1 MHWDQAFYVSRFL
14 EGLMSD
20 IIVVA
25 GGGDGYKAQSNAT
38 EIILSDDKCQK
49 LPELPSELQS
59 NALVVS
65 KDADGKNKV

>member
-1 MHWDQAFYVSRFL
+1 
-14 EGLMSD
+14 MSD

-25 GGGDGYKAQSNAT
+25 GGGDGHKAQSNAT
-38 EIILSDDKCQK
+38 EIILSHDKCQK
-49 LPELPSELQS
+49 LPELPQELQS

>member
-1 MHWDQAFYVSRFL
+1 
-14 EGLMSD
+14 MSD
-20 IIVVA
+20 IIFVA

-49 LPELPSELQS
+49 LPELPHEIQS

>member
-25 GGGDGYKAQSNAT
+25 GGGDGHKAQSNAT
-38 EIILSDDKCQK
+38 EIILSHDKCQK
-49 LPELPSELQS
+49 LPELPQELKS

>member
-1 MHWDQAFYVSRFL
+1 
-14 EGLMSD
+14 MSD

-49 LPELPSELQS
+49 LPELPQELQS